1 MDMFI
6 AFIGASSGGG
16 FLSIGAAAN
25 ARLRQTLH
33 SPIAAAAI
41 NFIVGFSTL
50 TILIGLGMFS
60 AQNLDRLTHVPW
72 WSLLGGFLGA
82 IFVTLNTLVV
92 AQLGLTTTTL
102 AVVCSQMMVSLMIDQ
117 WGWFGMTPHP
127 INPSRVV
134 AIGLMI
140 VSITLTQLDR
150 ERFLK
155 PAIAHVSPEGELDAS
170 LDLPDDTPE

>member
-6 AFIGASSGGG
+6 AFIGAGSGGG
-16 FLSIGAAAN
+16 FLSIGAAA
-25 ARLRQTLH
+25 
-33 SPIAAAAI
+33 I
-41 NFIVGFSTL
+41 NFIVGSSTL
-50 TILIGLGMFS
+50 TLLIGLGVFS
-60 AQNLDRLTHVPW
+60 AQNLDRLTSAPW
-72 WSLLGGFLGA
+72 WSFLGGFLGA

-117 WGWFGMTPHP
+117 WGWFGITPHP

-134 AIGLMI
+134 AIGLLF

-155 PAIAHVSPEGELDAS
+155 SAIAHVPPEGELDAS
-170 LDLPDDTPE
+170 SGLLCGDSERSDFDHYKPR